1 MSVVA
6 INGFQLRGATREVQ
20 PFDMIPRAYIGGKTF
35 ENELDVGMGADA
47 PPLLNDAIHRPHT
60 MKVLG
65 CKQNHEA
72 HRVLR
77 RAPVSSTAGMYPST
91 GYARGQ
97 DRGLAYLAE
106 KPITGKIMPLSSSFY
121 AGMNNKIPNLKA

>member
-6 INGFQLRGATREVQ
+6 MNGFQLRGAREVQ
-20 PFDMIPRAYIGGKTF
+20 PFDMIPRAYTGGKTF
-35 ENELDVGMGADA
+35 KNELDVGMGADA
-47 PPLLNDAIHRPHT
+47 PPLLNDSIHRPHT

-65 CKQNHEA
+65 CKQDS

-77 RAPVSSTAGMYPST
+77 RPPVKSTEGMYPST

-97 DRGLAYLAE
+97 DKGLAFLAE
-106 KPITGKIMPLSSSFY
+106 KPITGKIMPLASSFY
-121 AGMNNKIPNLKA
+121 AGMNNKIPNLKG

>member
-6 INGFQLRGATREVQ
+6 MNGFQLRGGREIQ
-20 PFDMIPRAYIGGKTF
+20 PFDMIPRAYNGGKTF
-35 ENELDVGMGADA
+35 KNELEVGVGADA
-47 PPLLNDAIHRPHT
+47 PPLLNDSIHRPHT

-65 CKQNHEA
+65 CKQNAEA

-77 RAPVSSTAGMYPST
+77 RPPVSSTKGMYPST

-97 DRGLAYLAE
+97 DKGLAFLGE
-106 KPITGKIMPLSSSFY
+106 KPITGRIMPLSSSHY
-121 AGMNNKIPNLKA
+121 AGMNNKIPNLKG